1 MKHIST
7 LILVSLI
14 QQELRR
20 QAVTEY
26 RFAPPRKWRFDI
38 AIPNEKIAIEL
49 EGGVFTQGRH
59 TRGVGYLN
67 DMEKYN
73 AATALGWRVLRFA
86 HVRHNYTDILQAVR
100 EVTANSPIDNQPN
113 SQL

>member
-7 LILVSLI
+7 LILVNLL

-20 QAVTEY
+20 QVVTEY
-26 RFAPPRKWRFDI
+26 RFAHPRRWRFDI
-38 AIPNEKIAIEL
+38 AIPNERIAIEL
-49 EGGVFTQGRH
+49 EGGVFTGGRH
-59 TRGVGYLN
+59 TRGTGYLN

-86 HVRHNYTDILQAVR
+86 HVRHSYTDILNEVR
-100 EVTANSPIDNQPN
+100 ALVDAA
-113 SQL
+113 

>member
-26 RFAPPRKWRFDI
+26 QFAPPRRWRFDV

-49 EGGVFTQGRH
+49 EGGIFTGGRH
-59 TRGVGYLN
+59 TRGVGFLN

-86 HVRHNYTDILQAVR
+86 HVKHNYSDVIRMIR
-100 EVTANSPIDNQPN
+100 ETMEG
-113 SQL
+113 